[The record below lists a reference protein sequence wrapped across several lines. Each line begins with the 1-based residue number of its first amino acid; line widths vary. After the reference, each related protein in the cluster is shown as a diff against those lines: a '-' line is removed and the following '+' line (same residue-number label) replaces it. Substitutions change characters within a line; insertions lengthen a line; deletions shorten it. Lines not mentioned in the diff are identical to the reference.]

1 MFERLKII
9 KYLTQFIAYMKN
21 YHHDDLDFNT
31 RNIFSIYLKLVH
43 SFHYDG
49 DNLEISNDDN
59 DITIKKVQLA
69 HRSRKQNQFNNNNK
83 KEDYNTTREDLHAET
98 SFHKI
103 YF

>member
-1 MFERLKII
+1 
-9 KYLTQFIAYMKN
+9 MKN

-59 DITIKKVQLA
+59 DITIKKV
-69 HRSRKQNQFNNNNK
+69 
-83 KEDYNTTREDLHAET
+83 
-98 SFHKI
+98 
-103 YF
+103 